1 MATIYK
7 NPSLGI
13 SEGGAQGKGDSYS
26 TYQEPDTRVPPKAGP
41 VMREISVNGVAV
53 AESEILAEAQNHP
66 AENPG
71 AALRDAAEA
80 LVIRELL
87 WQEASRLGVAPK
99 PGPDQTG
106 RTETERDAAIR
117 ALVEDQ
123 VAAPSATDEESR
135 RYYDRHPDKFRSEPL
150 FEARHILIA
159 APKPDA
165 PARAA
170 AREVATELCARLAD
184 APEAF
189 ASAAM
194 EHSDCPSREQGGNL
208 GQLSRGSTVAE
219 FETAMFA
226 MEEGDISAAPVESR
240 FGFHVIALDRKI
252 PGERLPFEFVGPR
265 IAAWLEASAW
275 SKAVSQYIA
284 VLAGQAK
291 IEGISLSG
299 ADGPLV
305 Q

>member
-7 NPSLGI
+7 NPSLAVPDGI
-13 SEGGAQGKGDSYS
+13 PPARGESYS

-41 VMREISVNGVAV
+41 VIPRVSVNGIPV
-53 AESEILAEAQNHP
+53 AERDILAEAQNHP
-66 AENPG
+66 AKNPG
-71 AALRDAAEA
+71 AALREAAEA
-80 LVIRELL
+80 LVIQELL
-87 WQEASRLGVAPK
+87 WQEASRLGIAGK
-99 PGPDQTG
+99 PGAGQDG
-106 RTETERDAAIR
+106 KIETERDAAIR

-123 VAAPSATDEESR
+123 VAAPSASEEESR

-159 APKPDA
+159 APESDA
-165 PARAA
+165 AARAA
-170 AREVATELCARLAD
+170 ARELATSLCARLSE

-194 EHSDCPSREQGGNL
+194 EYSDCSSREHGGNL

-219 FETAMFA
+219 FEKAMLT
-226 MEEGDISAAPVESR
+226 MEAGKISATPVESR

-252 PGERLPFEFVGPR
+252 PGERLPFEFVGAR
-265 IAAWLEASAW
+265 IAAWLEASSW
-275 SKAVSQYIA
+275 SKAVSQYIG

-291 IEGISLSG
+291 LEGISLG
-299 ADGPLV
+299 QANGPLV